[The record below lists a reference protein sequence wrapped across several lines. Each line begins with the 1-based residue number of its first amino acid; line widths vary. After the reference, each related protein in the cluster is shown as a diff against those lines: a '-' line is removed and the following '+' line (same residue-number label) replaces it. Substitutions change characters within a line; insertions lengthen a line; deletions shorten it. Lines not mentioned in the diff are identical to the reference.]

1 MILFKFSPLLQA
13 ASPSRQTHAFRT
25 LASQPRLTRRE
36 TSGLLQLVSGRGA
49 RGGWPHYALFG
60 LTKLHREVLR
70 ATQRRARA
78 GGRCGADGLLIAGV
92 RKECVF
98 TESNRSST
106 LICLAERLAEN
117 VSGNCKFELS
127 H

>member
-1 MILFKFSPLLQA
+1 
-13 ASPSRQTHAFRT
+13 
-25 LASQPRLTRRE
+25 
-36 TSGLLQLVSGRGA
+36 
-49 RGGWPHYALFG
+49 
-60 LTKLHREVLR
+60 
-70 ATQRRARA
+70 
-78 GGRCGADGLLIAGV
+78 V

-117 VSGNCKFELS
+117 ISGKCNFKLS

>member
-13 ASPSRQTHAFRT
+13 ASPSCQTHAFRT

-70 ATQRRARA
+70 AYTATRTRA
-78 GGRCGADGLLIAGV
+78 GAVWRGWVANCRREERVRFYGIKPQFNAD
-92 RKECVF
+92 
-98 TESNRSST
+98 
-106 LICLAERLAEN
+106 
-117 VSGNCKFELS
+117 LS
-127 H
+127 R